1 MSRFKTYAVV
11 EKSTGEVIG
20 TFLHD
25 SICDHKFR
33 AVNDI
38 TAEIWHENE
47 PSEEKIVFLSSS
59 KGNIEKSRS
68 SKHIFYSEGESLFS
82 S

>member
-33 AVNDI
+33 TVNDI
-38 TAEIWHENE
+38 IAEIHYDNE
-47 PSEEKIVFLSSS
+47 PSEEKTVFLSSS
-59 KGNIEKSRS
+59 KGNIEKSKGSRN
-68 SKHIFYSEGESLFS
+68 IFYAEGTTLFS
-82 S
+82 N